1 MKIAVIGY
9 SGSGK
14 STIADILG
22 QKLNRPVLHLD
33 RVNFLPGWQERDRRE
48 SCRIAEDF
56 MAYNSRWVIDGNY
69 SFMAQQ
75 ARLEAA
81 DMILFL
87 KFNRFACLWRAA
99 KRYMK
104 YKNTTRPSMA
114 ENCPEK
120 LDMEFVRWVLWDGRD
135 KEHTDSYKN
144 IVNSHKD
151 KVIIIKN
158 PRRLDTFPGCV
169 ENEIIDR
176 L

>member
-14 STIADILG
+14 STTADILG

-33 RVNFLPGWQERDRRE
+33 RVNFLPGWQERNRRE
-48 SCRIAEDF
+48 SRRIAEDF
-56 MAYNSRWVIDGNY
+56 MAHNSRWVIDGNY

-75 ARLEAA
+75 ARLQAA
-81 DMILFL
+81 DFIIFL
-87 KFNRFACLWRAA
+87 KFNRFVCLWRAA

-120 LDMEFVRWVLWDGRD
+120 LDMEFVRWILWDGRD
-135 KEHTDSYKN
+135 KEHTDAYEDILNRYKN
-144 IVNSHKD
+144 KA
-151 KVIIIKN
+151 IIIKN
-158 PRRLDTFPGCV
+158 QRQLDTFLGCV

>member
-14 STIADILG
+14 STTADTLG
-22 QKLNRPVLHLD
+22 QKLGRPVLHLD

-48 SCRIAEDF
+48 SRRAVEDF
-56 MAYNSRWVIDGNY
+56 MAQNSRWVIDGNY

-81 DMILFL
+81 DLILFL
-87 KFNRFACLWRAA
+87 KFNRFVCLWRAV
-99 KRYMK
+99 KRYLE
-104 YKNTTRPSMA
+104 YKGKTRPSMA

-120 LDMEFVRWVLWDGRD
+120 LDMEFVRWILWDGRD
-135 KEHTDSYKN
+135 KKHTDAYKDILN
-144 IVNSHKD
+144 RYKSKAIVIKNQHRLDNFLQSD
-151 KVIIIKN
+151 IIK
-158 PRRLDTFPGCV
+158 
-169 ENEIIDR
+169 IIDT